1 MRSVN
6 NAIRIGTQ
14 EHQKHRVLKV
24 PRKTN
29 HHITLDPINRFNQIK
44 DCGSKKIDFKL
55 GKLIGSGAQGQ
66 VYQAMD
72 MDTGEIVAC
81 KKLLNHLKDQQKL
94 DVELSFL
101 QILQHKNV
109 IKYISHESTK
119 ECILIYQEFMPM
131 GSISQLLSDFGP
143 IKEQTVKRYTQQI
156 LNGLEY
162 LHKKGILHLDLKSSN
177 ILLDCNGQVKISDF
191 GCSRQNKENL
201 CQSILQGSVPWMA
214 PEVVRQERIGPA
226 SDIWSFGCL
235 ILEMIT
241 GRPPWSEQINFDN
254 PATSLLSIGLSGEYP
269 RIPETASIQMKE
281 LLLMCFSLD
290 PLKRATIR
298 QLKQSAFLQ

>member
-1 MRSVN
+1 MKSVN
-6 NAIRIGTQ
+6 NTIRIGTQ
-14 EHQKHRVLKV
+14 MHQKHRLLKV

-29 HHITLDPINRFNQIK
+29 HHITLDPINRFNQVKDYTIK
-44 DCGSKKIDFKL
+44 RMEFKL
-55 GKLIGSGAQGQ
+55 GKLIGSGSQGQ
-66 VYQAMD
+66 VYQAMN
-72 MDTGEIVAC
+72 MYTGEIVAC

-94 DVELSFL
+94 DTELSFL
-101 QILQHKNV
+101 QILQHKNI
-109 IKYISHESTK
+109 IKYIFHESTK
-119 ECILIYQEFMPM
+119 DSILIYQEFMSM
-131 GSISQLLSDFGP
+131 GSISQLIRDFGP
-143 IKEQTVKRYTQQI
+143 INEQTVKRYTQQI

-201 CQSILQGSVPWMA
+201 YQSILQGSVPWMA

-269 RIPETASIQMKE
+269 RIPETASIEIKE
-281 LLLMCFSLD
+281 LLLMCFQVD
-290 PLKRATIR
+290 PLQRATLR
-298 QLKQSAFLQ
+298 KLKQSAFLQ